1 MFDVKKKK
9 VIPFETSNK
18 LTAAEL
24 NRFLLTSILKIPTY
38 YSPKLFSRLML
49 DSNKDLTK
57 TFQYLQYLIK
67 TSITSSCLSKHQQ

>member
-38 YSPKLFSRLML
+38 YSPKLFGRLML
-49 DSNKDLTK
+49 DSNHGLTK